1 MQRKINLVIWAFI
14 LVFGIFEHAV
24 FAQISTTFPFGFPT
38 AQEDGNQVLS
48 LREVRHIAS
57 YQAKLTW
64 GRAYR
69 IVEIPCV
76 DLNDSL
82 IAYQVVFRLVDKD
95 LDNVSDNDETA
106 LTEETY
112 MEIQQKIRNGR
123 ELFRA
128 ASERVRVAEQEMR
141 KRISRKEREIE
152 NSSENGIERDLNK
165 NQRKPISLSPTEE
178 FKNAY
183 EEREKGRRLMTGA
196 RSYGT
201 VLVTVQEGLVPIPV
215 VSHGLPHFYRKAD
228 LMEQVAKSTIGGAPR
243 INKIYMTGPLDQWF
257 EFKTEQGEKVLVD
270 PFRMRAT
277 ISEKAKA
284 DLPKK
289 LNMSMPKEEAMAKRQ
304 SLLQNAHRE
313 LSK

>member
-1 MQRKINLVIWAFI
+1 MQRKINLVIWAFV

-24 FAQISTTFPFGFPT
+24 FAQSSTTFPFGFPT
-38 AQEDGNQVLS
+38 SHEDGNQVLS
-48 LREVRHIAS
+48 LREVRNIAS
-57 YQAKLTW
+57 YQARLTW

-82 IAYQVVFRLVDKD
+82 IAYQVIFRLVDKD
-95 LDNVSDNDETA
+95 LGNVSDNDETA

-152 NSSENGIERDLNK
+152 NSSENGIERDLNRV
-165 NQRKPISLSPTEE
+165 QRKPTSISPTEE

-196 RSYGT
+196 GSYGT
-201 VLVTVQEGLVPIPV
+201 VLVTVQEGLVPVPV
-215 VSHGLPHFYRKAD
+215 VSHGLPHFYTKAD
-228 LMEQVAKSTIGGAPR
+228 LMEQVAKSTMGKASGIS
-243 INKIYMTGPLDQWF
+243 KIYMTGPLDQWY
-257 EFKTEQGEKVLVD
+257 EFKTEQGEKLLID
-270 PFRMRAT
+270 PFRIRAI

-289 LNMSMPKEEAMAKRQ
+289 LNMVMPKEEAMAKRH

-313 LSK
+313 SSK